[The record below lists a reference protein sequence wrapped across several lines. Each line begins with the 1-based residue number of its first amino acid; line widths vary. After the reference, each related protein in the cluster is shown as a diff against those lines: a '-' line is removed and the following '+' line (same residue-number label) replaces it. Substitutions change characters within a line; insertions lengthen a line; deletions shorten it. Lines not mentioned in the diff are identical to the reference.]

1 MTKSS
6 ETAHNLRRQTY
17 WIAAGL
23 LLGITGSAAFSVA
36 ELGRQREVFD
46 TQARIVHRLLSQ
58 RAAENDAVLATLALL
73 QPPPRQAAIERLQAI
88 YPQLLS
94 VQQRSAERD
103 WTLPSL
109 ALAEARSKTSKRPV
123 MADAQLA
130 FGRYWLV
137 LAAEPA
143 SFALRIDMA
152 ASVPWAEWPL
162 PRENSDTA
170 VELALNAQRFV
181 VQPAHESQDWGTRFN
196 ATKTLAAE
204 SQPLVVGLSR
214 VVTPAM
220 WPWGYIATWWFA
232 TAVVI
237 SSLAAWQQQRRARA
251 RAEELL
257 RLGQIGRLNALGE
270 LAAGLAHELNQ
281 PLTAVLANTQGA
293 RRLLADDPP
302 DIDAV
307 LHAMSQATQQARR
320 ASEVVGRLRR
330 GLERPDVG
338 ATQPVRLQEA
348 VRSAFELL
356 EPEFARRGVVA
367 ELQADS
373 DVWVRAEPVAL
384 EQILHNLLMNAL
396 QALEQVPACE
406 RSLCV
411 SVSREGSIG
420 VLAVSDTGPG
430 VSAELLPRIFNP
442 FVTTRAGGLGLG
454 LPLCESLAMAMGGSL
469 AAQTPNARGASF
481 RLTLPAVA

>member
-1 MTKSS
+1 MAS
-6 ETAHNLRRQTY
+6 NLRRRLI

-23 LLGITGSAAFSVA
+23 LTGLAGSAALWSA
-36 ELGRQREVFD
+36 EVGRQREAFD

-58 RAAENDAVLATLALL
+58 RAAENEAVLATLALL
-73 QPPPRQAAIERLQAI
+73 QPAPGNDAIQRLQAI

-94 VQQRSAERD
+94 VQQRSGDRD

-109 ALAEARSKTSKRPV
+109 ALAEAGSRASGRAV

-130 FGRYWLV
+130 LGRYWLV
-137 LAAEPA
+137 RAAEPA

-152 ASVPWAEWPL
+152 ASVPWSEWPL

-170 VELALNAQRFV
+170 VELALGAQRFV
-181 VQPAHESQDWGTRFN
+181 VQPAPTARAWGPRFT

-204 SQPLVVGLSR
+204 SQALVVGLSR
-214 VVTPAM
+214 VLTPAQ
-220 WPWGYIATWWFA
+220 WPWGRMALWWLFTTVLVATL
-232 TAVVI
+232 
-237 SSLAAWQQQRRARA
+237 SAWQQQRRARA

-257 RLGQIGRLNALGE
+257 RLGQVGRLNALGE

-293 RRLLADDPP
+293 GRLLADDPP
-302 DIDAV
+302 DIGAAQA
-307 LHAMSQATQQARR
+307 AMSQAAQQARR

-330 GLERPDVG
+330 GLERPDLG
-338 ATQPVRLQEA
+338 ASRPVRLQDA

-356 EPEFARRGVVA
+356 EPEFTCRGVVPQLRA
-367 ELQADS
+367 EAD
-373 DVWVRAEPVAL
+373 VRVRAEPVAL
-384 EQILHNLLMNAL
+384 DQILHNLLMNAV
-396 QALEQVPACE
+396 QALEQVPLSE

-411 SVSREGSIG
+411 SLTQEGSTG
-420 VLAVSDTGPG
+420 VLAVSDSGPG
-430 VSAELLPRIFNP
+430 VSPELLSRIFEP
-442 FVTTRAGGLGLG
+442 FVTTRIGGLGLG
-454 LPLCESLAMAMGGSL
+454 LPLCESLAIAMGGSL
-469 AAQTPNARGASF
+469 AAQPPDTRGANF